1 MILPFTLTDAA
12 VPVRRFL
19 DQGASVEPN
28 ELDAMNAAYSLAL
41 QKLGLTDRSDPMTEL
56 VGRNIVRAAMDG
68 HRDPE
73 KLCDAALAALGNGEK
88 AS

>member
-1 MILPFTLTDAA
+1 

-19 DQGASVEPN
+19 DQGNSVEPD

-41 QKLGLTDRSDPMTEL
+41 QKLGLTDRSDPLTEL

-73 KLCDAALAALGNGEK
+73 RMCDAALAALDNNK
-88 AS
+88 KTS